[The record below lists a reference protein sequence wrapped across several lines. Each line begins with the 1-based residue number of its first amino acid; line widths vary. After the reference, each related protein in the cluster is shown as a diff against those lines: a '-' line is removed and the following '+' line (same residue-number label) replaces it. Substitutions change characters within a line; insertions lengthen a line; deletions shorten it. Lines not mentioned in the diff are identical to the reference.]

1 MLKWVIGRAV
11 LYPVI
16 ESDRKARGCVR
27 TGLDWNRE
35 EVFHPEG
42 GQEPE
47 QVPQT
52 SGHSIPVWTTL
63 SGTWGI
69 LGAVL
74 CRSRM
79 VLVVSFQ
86 HRVFCDFTE
95 M

>member
-1 MLKWVIGRAV
+1 M

-16 ESDRKARGCVR
+16 ESDGKAWGCVR

-47 QVPQT
+47 QVLQT

-63 SGTWGI
+63 SGTWEI

-74 CRSRM
+74 CRSRSSM
-79 VLVVSFQ
+79 VLMVSFQ